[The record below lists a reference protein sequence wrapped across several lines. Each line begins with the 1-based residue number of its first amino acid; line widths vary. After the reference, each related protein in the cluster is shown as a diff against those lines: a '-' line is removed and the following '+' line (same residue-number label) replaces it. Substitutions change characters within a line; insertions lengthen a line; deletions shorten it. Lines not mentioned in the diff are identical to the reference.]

1 MTGFGRDA
9 FSDAEYQ
16 AALGWETQLVT
27 PDGLTWLLRPGS
39 SWLRWAGPAG
49 WQPTRPP
56 ADANLRVNARR
67 IEPPPGTQHNH
78 RSPVPQYPL
87 ASAPLPPQTQ
97 SAPQPVQQ
105 PMPQQVPPQQFPP
118 QAYPPPMH
126 SAPLPAQ
133 PHPYQPPMQSA
144 PLPAQPPM
152 QSAPLPAQPPMQSGP
167 LPAQQPPYQAPM
179 QGAPLPAHPP
189 IQSAPLPVQP
199 YPLAYQPPHLTPP
212 PAYPLPGPAKPM
224 PVGPQPVVEF
234 MQVNH
239 DKTASFVTLGAS
251 VRAFVDQVVRMVAWS
266 ADSRKNPGQANQPHP
281 IIFLEGEAHSGQML
295 LAMALRQAM
304 FTAKVTPKN
313 AMDHDT
319 GKRIFDAV
327 NEPQVGRRLV
337 KEFVDSCVDH
347 GKVYL
352 VRKADDLIATNE
364 ARDALMAALPDIAGH
379 KEAKGVLILAG
390 TSKFRKAVEEGAPGV
405 ITPTTTFPLA
415 SFGNPLVRLALLDQ
429 LAADGGIMIEPGA
442 RARLA
447 NYGGLCQRAGS
458 LQGGD
463 TVVTPL
469 DVAVRAAIVRG
480 GSFGG
485 YSGGRVQVTEADVAG
500 LVAPSNGDGPQTDRE
515 LLAKLDSMIGLQS
528 VKDRVR
534 GILAE
539 LAVGERRKASG
550 RKVTTQSHHL
560 VFTGNPG
567 TAKTTV
573 ARLIAQIYK
582 AVGLLSGGHVVEV
595 QRADLIGRYIG
606 QTAPKTRA
614 VCEKAMGGVLFID
627 EAYELA
633 PRSSNDYGSEAIAEL
648 LVQMENH
655 RDELIV
661 IAAGYPKQMDEFL
674 DANPGL
680 RSRFANRIEFPDY
693 SNDELAQIYQLMAKD
708 EGYRLAPD
716 LVGALSARMARIG
729 RGEGFANGRSAR
741 ILLEATIGAQSTRL
755 ATTPI
760 QDPNALD
767 MLLLPDL
774 PAAGTDGVSQADDA
788 GPRRGLAEL
797 MTELDNMIGLADAK
811 HQVKAM
817 AAAVRLDARRR
828 SAGLPVGARSRH
840 LVFTGN
846 PGTAKTTVARLI
858 AQIYRELGVLSSG
871 HLVETGRADFIAEF
885 VGGTAQKTKKLC
897 ERAMGGL
904 LFIDEAYDLVSEHGG
919 TDYGKEAV
927 AELLVQM
934 ENHRDDLIVI
944 AAGYPK
950 EMDRFLDA
958 NPGLRSRFGATITF
972 ADYTGEELEHICLAM
987 LKAQGYQAAPDLLA
1001 ALPAAIGRID
1011 RGNGFANGR
1020 SVRQLVEHLIERQ
1033 SLRLAGPDVDMDSL
1047 ADAALTLLTAA
1058 DLSDA

>member
-27 PDGLTWLLRPGS
+27 PDGMTWLLRPGS

-49 WQPTRPP
+49 WQPTPPP
-56 ADANLRVNARR
+56 ADPNMRINAHRT
-67 IEPPPGTQHNH
+67 EPPPGTQQNY

-87 ASAPLPPQTQ
+87 TSAPLPPQL
-97 SAPQPVQQ
+97 
-105 PMPQQVPPQQFPP
+105 
-118 QAYPPPMH
+118 H
-126 SAPLPAQ
+126 SAPLPPQ
-133 PHPYQPPMQSA
+133 PLPSA
-144 PLPAQPPM
+144 PLPTQPPPI
-152 QSAPLPAQPPMQSGP
+152 APLTYP
-167 LPAQQPPYQAPM
+167 QPPYP
-179 QGAPLPAHPP
+179 
-189 IQSAPLPVQP
+189 
-199 YPLAYQPPHLTPP
+199 PPHPAPP
-212 PAYPLPGPAKPM
+212 PAYPLPSPAISSVPGPM
-224 PVGPQPVVEF
+224 PGQPLGMRQQAAPAGPPPMVEF
-234 MQVNH
+234 LQIEH

-251 VRAFVDQVVRMVAWS
+251 VRAFVDQVVRLVSWS
-266 ADSRKNPGQANQPHP
+266 AASRQDRTRANQPHP
-281 IIFLEGEAHSGQML
+281 VIFLEGEPHSGQML
-295 LAMALRQAM
+295 LAKALRWALYS
-304 FTAKVTPKN
+304 AKAIPKN
-313 AMDHDT
+313 AIDHDL

-327 NEPQVGRRLV
+327 NEEQVGRRLV
-337 KEFVDSCVDH
+337 REYIDTCVDH
-347 GKVYL
+347 EKVYL
-352 VRKADDLIATNE
+352 LRKADDLIASNE
-364 ARDALMAALPDIAGH
+364 ARDALMASLPDIAGN
-379 KEAKGVLILAG
+379 KDAKSVLILAG
-390 TSKFRKAVEEGAPGV
+390 TSKFRKAVEESAPGV
-405 ITPTTTFPLA
+405 ITATTSFQLA
-415 SFGNPLVRLALLDQ
+415 PFSNPMVRLALLDQ
-429 LAADGGIMIEPGA
+429 LAADGGIVIDPGA

-447 NYGGLCQRAGS
+447 EYGGQCQRAGS
-458 LQGGD
+458 LLGGD

-469 DVAVRAAIVRG
+469 DVAARAAIVRG
-480 GSFGG
+480 GNF
-485 YSGGRVQVTEADVAG
+485 GGRVQITEMDVAG
-500 LVAPSNGDGPQTDRE
+500 LVAPSGGDGPQTDRE
-515 LLAKLDSMIGLQS
+515 LLTKLDTMIGLRS
-528 VKDRVR
+528 VKNRVR

-550 RKVTTQSHHL
+550 RKVATQSHHL

-614 VCEKAMGGVLFID
+614 ICEKAMGGVLFID

-716 LVGALSARMARIG
+716 LISALPARMARIG

-741 ILLEATIGAQSTRL
+741 ILLETTIGAQSTRL
-755 ATTPI
+755 AATPA
-760 QDPNALD
+760 QDPDALD
-767 MLLLPDL
+767 QLLLADL

-797 MTELDNMIGLADAK
+797 MAELDTMIGLDDAK

-817 AAAVRLDARRR
+817 TAAVRLDARRR
-828 SAGLPVGARSRH
+828 AAGLPVGARSRH

-871 HLVETGRADFIAEF
+871 HLVETGRPDFVADF
-885 VGGTAQKTKKLC
+885 VGGTAQKTRKVC
-897 ERAMGGL
+897 ERALGGL
-904 LFIDEAYDLVSEHGG
+904 LFIDEAYDLVQGQG
-919 TDYGKEAV
+919 NDYGKEAV

-972 ADYTGEELEHICLAM
+972 ADYTDDELTRICLAM
-987 LKAQGYQAAPDLLA
+987 LTAQGYQAAPGLLA
-1001 ALPAAIGRID
+1001 ALPGAIASID
-1011 RGNGFANGR
+1011 RGTGFANGR
-1020 SVRQLVEHLIERQ
+1020 SVRQLVEHMIERQ
-1033 SLRLAGPDVDMDSL
+1033 SLRLAGPDVDMDAL
-1047 ADAALTLLTAA
+1047 PDAALTLLTAA
-1058 DLSDA
+1058 DLSDR

>member
-16 AALGWETQLVT
+16 AALGRETRLVT

-49 WQPTRPP
+49 WQPTPPP
-56 ADANLRVNARR
+56 ADPNLRMGARR
-67 IEPPPGTQHNH
+67 IEPPPGTQQNY

-87 ASAPLPPQTQ
+87 T
-97 SAPQPVQQ
+97 
-105 PMPQQVPPQQFPP
+105 
-118 QAYPPPMH
+118 

-133 PHPYQPPMQSA
+133 LQSA
-144 PLPAQPPM
+144 PLPAQQPPPQQPPQPYPPSQQFQRPYQPPQPPQPM
-152 QSAPLPAQPPMQSGP
+152 PPRQQPPMRP
-167 LPAQQPPYQAPM
+167 
-179 QGAPLPAHPP
+179 
-189 IQSAPLPVQP
+189 
-199 YPLAYQPPHLTPP
+199 PLAAGLATQQQ
-212 PAYPLPGPAKPM
+212 AA
-224 PVGPQPVVEF
+224 PVGPPPMVEF
-234 MQVNH
+234 LQVDH
-239 DKTASFVTLGAS
+239 DKTASVVTVGAS
-251 VRAFVDQVVRMVAWS
+251 VRAFVDQVVRLVSWA
-266 ADSRKNPGQANQPHP
+266 AESRKDPNRANQPYP
-281 IIFLEGEAHSGQML
+281 IIFLEGEPHSGQML
-295 LAMALRQAM
+295 LAKAVRQAL
-304 FTAKVTPKN
+304 FNAKAIPKN
-313 AMDHDT
+313 SLDHDT
-319 GKRIFDAV
+319 GRRIVDTV
-327 NEPQVGRRLV
+327 DEGQVGRKLV
-337 KEFVDSCVDH
+337 REFIDSCVQHD
-347 GKVYL
+347 KVYL
-352 VRKADDLIATNE
+352 VRVADDLIASNE
-364 ARDALMAALPDIAGH
+364 SRDALMVSLPDIAGN
-379 KEAKGVLILAG
+379 KEATSVLILAG
-390 TSKFRKAVEEGAPGV
+390 TSKFRKAVDAAAPGV
-405 ITPTTTFPLA
+405 ITASATFQLA
-415 SFGNPLVRLALLDQ
+415 SFANPLVRLALLDQ
-429 LAADGGIMIEPGA
+429 LAVDGGIVMDPGA

-447 NYGGLCQRAGS
+447 EYGGQCQRAGTLS
-458 LQGGD
+458 GGD

-469 DVAVRAAIVRG
+469 DVAARAAIVRG
-480 GSFGG
+480 GNF
-485 YSGGRVQVTEADVAG
+485 GGRVQITEADVAG
-500 LVAPSNGDGPQTDRE
+500 LVAPSGGGDGPRTDRE
-515 LLAKLDSMIGLQS
+515 LLTKLDTMVGLQS

-550 RKVTTQSHHL
+550 RKVAVQSHHL

-595 QRADLIGRYIG
+595 QRADLIGRYVG

-716 LVGALSARMARIG
+716 LIGALPARMARIG

-755 ATTPI
+755 AATQT

-767 MLLLPDL
+767 QLLLPDL
-774 PAAGTDGVSQADDA
+774 PSAGTGGVSQADDA

-797 MTELDNMIGLADAK
+797 MTELDNMIGLDDAK

-817 AAAVRLDARRR
+817 TAAVRLDARRR
-828 SAGLPVGARSRH
+828 AAGLPVGARSRH

-871 HLVETGRADFIAEF
+871 HLIETGRPDFVADF
-885 VGGTAQKTKKLC
+885 VGGTAQKTRKVC
-897 ERAMGGL
+897 ERALGGL
-904 LFIDEAYDLVSEHGG
+904 LFIDEAYDLVQEQGS
-919 TDYGKEAV
+919 DYGKEAV

-972 ADYTGEELEHICLAM
+972 ADYTDDELTRICLVM
-987 LKAQGYQAAPDLLA
+987 LKAQGYQPAPDLLA
-1001 ALPAAIGRID
+1001 ALPAAVAGID
-1011 RGNGFANGR
+1011 RGKGFANGR
-1020 SVRQLVEHLIERQ
+1020 SVRQLVEQMIERQ
-1033 SLRLAGPDVDMDSL
+1033 SLRLAGPDVDMDAL
-1047 ADAALTLLTAA
+1047 PDAALTLLTAA
-1058 DLSDA
+1058 DLSDG